1 MKEITVKRFQTFYG
15 EAFDDAGSCATAE
28 LKEAAMTIEVA
39 INSCADCR
47 HLDHS
52 GGWTPGGAQQ
62 ICGHASAAY
71 ASYGPGFG
79 KQEPY
84 HWKHRV
90 IYRPNPTASVIAAPI
105 PDWCPLK
112 HGAGY

>member
-1 MKEITVKRFQTFYG
+1 MLTITKT
-15 EAFDDAGSCATAE
+15 
-28 LKEAAMTIEVA
+28 

-52 GGWTPGGAQQ
+52 GAFTPGGAQQ
-62 ICGHASAAY
+62 ICGHPAATRAAY
-71 ASYGPGFG
+71 APGAG
-79 KQEPY
+79 DEEPY

-90 IYRPNPTASVIAAPI
+90 INKADPTGDVSLAPI